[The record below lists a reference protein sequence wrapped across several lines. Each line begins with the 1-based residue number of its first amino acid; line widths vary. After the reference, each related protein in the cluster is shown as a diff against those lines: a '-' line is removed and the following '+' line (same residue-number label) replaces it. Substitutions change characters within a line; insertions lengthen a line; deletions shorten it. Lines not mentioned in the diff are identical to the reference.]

1 MPEFGCRPGMKKAVN
16 LVGAPP
22 CTLYLEWLLLFNL
35 RILLYY
41 HTLYYGQVLFYVGHC
56 SFQFSHPSAMVTT
69 WQLLYFLYLV
79 I

>member
-35 RILLYY
+35 WM
-41 HTLYYGQVLFYVGHC
+41 FK
-56 SFQFSHPSAMVTT
+56 
-69 WQLLYFLYLV
+69 
-79 I
+79 